1 MKDLDMFR
9 QIIDNIDKHI
19 VILFNM
25 RMETIKELSF
35 YKQNNNIPINDNQR
49 EIELIEKNKNLINE
63 DFYNYYEQL
72 YKEILKISKDYQKNI
87 INHKEKI
94 WYLIKK

>member
-25 RMETIKELSF
+25 RMETIKELSI

-49 EIELIEKNKNLINE
+49 EIELIEKNKNLINK
-63 DFYNYYEQL
+63 DFYKYYEQL